1 MSAITFDTHRFIRT
15 LQKANFSNEQA
26 EAISNAFRD
35 AQHEADVVA
44 TKSDVDTLHLKI
56 KTEMQEMELR
66 LLTRIGGIVAFGL
79 TITIA
84 IIKYL

>member
-35 AQHEADVVA
+35 AQHEADVA